1 MLVSLFRVDVVSL
14 GIPGVLVILID
25 FPMVLMGFQWFLWVL
40 LILKDSFEF
49 LNAEKKEKKLFCFI
63 SKNWIY
69 LELSWLIVVIW
80 TAAIWIVDLIAT
92 V

>member
-25 FPMVLMGFQWFLWVL
+25 FPMVLMGFQWILWVL

>member
-25 FPMVLMGFQWFLWVL
+25 FPMVLMGFQWILWVL

-69 LELSWLIVVIW
+69 LELSWLIVVI
-80 TAAIWIVDLIAT
+80 
-92 V
+92 